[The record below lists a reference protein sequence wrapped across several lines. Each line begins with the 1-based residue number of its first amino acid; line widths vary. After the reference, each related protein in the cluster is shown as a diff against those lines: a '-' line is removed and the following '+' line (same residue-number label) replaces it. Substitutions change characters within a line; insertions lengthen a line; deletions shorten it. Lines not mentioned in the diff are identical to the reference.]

1 MHTKT
6 YTANYHD
13 AFQKKNME
21 NQKNMEPNTT
31 RKTLLEHGV
40 FWPNIYTN
48 FVIDFVKPGNENSL
62 PYSLFGLIEECT
74 EFVQLIEKPDN
85 SEELLLEA
93 GDILY
98 YAVLTSKNLRKND
111 PDTDPWPNFFLIDDS
126 SKEKGI
132 EFNEYAKNQM
142 LLDIQKFPTNTQ
154 QGITPY
160 KRKLQYK
167 TSRCKHFAV
176 NILSE
181 KQVGKRPTVFVLYLL
196 CFSDKNNPPFSKFSN
211 SYK

>member
-21 NQKNMEPNTT
+21 NQNNMEPNTT

-142 LLDIQKFPTNTQ
+142 LLDIQKLAKLGTKV
-154 QGITPY
+154 Y
-160 KRKLQYK
+160 KLEENHYGDYK
-167 TSRCKHFAV
+167 TFVHLIISSLVKIVTQKTQCNLLYIAEK
-176 NILSE
+176 NIEKLINRANLS
-181 KQVGKRPTVFVLYLL
+181 V
-196 CFSDKNNPPFSKFSN
+196 SKWS
-211 SYK
+211 

>member
-40 FWPNIYTN
+40 FWSNIYTN

-142 LLDIQKFPTNTQ
+142 LLDIQKLAKLGTKV
-154 QGITPY
+154 Y
-160 KRKLQYK
+160 KLEENHYGDYK
-167 TSRCKHFAV
+167 TFVHLIISSLVKIVTQKTQCNLLYIAEK
-176 NILSE
+176 NIEKLINRANLS
-181 KQVGKRPTVFVLYLL
+181 V
-196 CFSDKNNPPFSKFSN
+196 SKWS
-211 SYK
+211 